1 MKNRYLKELIK
12 TVLSIKKSKELENFF
27 EGIFTPQE
35 LLEIPVRL
43 EIVKLLKKKTPQH
56 TIAKKLGVGVA
67 TVTRGSRE
75 LKMGKFKYILNNSWQ
90 SSQSGG

>member
-1 MKNRYLKELIK
+1 MKPQYLRELIK
-12 TVLSIKKSKELENFF
+12 TVLSIKTSKELEDFF
-27 EGIFTPQE
+27 EGLFTPQE

-43 EIVKLLKKKTPQH
+43 QIIKLLKKGVPQH

-75 LKMGKFKYILNNSWQ
+75 IKMGRFKKI
-90 SSQSGG
+90 